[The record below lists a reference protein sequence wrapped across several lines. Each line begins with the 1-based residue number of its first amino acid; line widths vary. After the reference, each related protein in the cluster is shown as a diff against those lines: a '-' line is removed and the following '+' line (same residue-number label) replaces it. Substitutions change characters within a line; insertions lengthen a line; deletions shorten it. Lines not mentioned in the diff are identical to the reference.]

1 MSGLKRLGTVMG
13 RRKNAAPPPPQTS
26 NEKKEKSRSF
36 APFRRGD
43 SSRSFNDL
51 EATGQDLTPVTS
63 QSERASSRQG
73 PTSTDVAPRT
83 GRTNETMNGT
93 GFNGLQGPHLSPS
106 DELPQPLMPT
116 IAQPTHQTTHEM
128 PQTSNIQ
135 APTPAPAPVSN
146 DVFAPATNDVAPTNY
161 ELEDSSRNL
170 TIRDQPIQ
178 EDASEA
184 QLAMDNMANQLR
196 LQAQNTNARRTQGSV
211 RGRRDVRN
219 TMFVPGNQETSMM
232 APSGGGLP
240 PSTSPITSVPV
251 GQSALSSSIYAD
263 APATAPQRSSTS
275 GTNLEDHI
283 AGSDATSIH
292 SAQSLTGLA
301 YHPELHEQGLN
312 ASIVETVSAWF
323 SETGITKSVVV
334 GEIAFAHIASPMS
347 TPTDHEVIRL
357 QNFQA
362 LEKVAANPAFVSP
375 YKSASASSEE
385 QAGSY
390 TIALSAIRRTTPT
403 VGFKYQ
409 LHLDETNISQYSPIL
424 ITPAWQIVQGQ
435 TSVIV
440 LYSLNPAF
448 AASSSFS
455 SEGLTLK
462 NVAISV
468 NLDIKDSTAAKPTS
482 AMMAPTQGASFRR
495 KAGTVVWRLPEL
507 TIKPEQERLLVRFV
521 TEEGLAKKSSIEVK
535 FEMPGMTAGGLG
547 IEQMSSAV
555 SAPEA
560 DPFADE
566 EERKS
571 VEQANSNT
579 WSIVPTKKM
588 LVSGRCSAV

>member
-13 RRKNAAPPPPQTS
+13 RRKNAAPPPPQTLS
-26 NEKKEKSRSF
+26 EKKEKTRSF

-63 QSERASSRQG
+63 QSERTSSRQG
-73 PTSTDVAPRT
+73 PIATEPPSRS
-83 GRTNETMNGT
+83 GRTNEAVNGN

-128 PQTSNIQ
+128 PQTSNVQ
-135 APTPAPAPVSN
+135 VPAPAPVSN
-146 DVFAPATNDVAPTNY
+146 EAFTPVTNDVAPTNY

-196 LQAQNTNARRTQGSV
+196 LQAQNNARRPQGSV

-219 TMFVPGNQETSMM
+219 TMFLPGNQETSMM

-240 PSTSPITSVPV
+240 PSTSPITSAPA

-263 APATAPQRSSTS
+263 ASAPPQRSSTS
-275 GTNLEDHI
+275 GTNLEDHV

-301 YHPELHEQGLN
+301 YHPELHEHGLN

-334 GEIAFAHIASPMS
+334 GEIAFAHIASPTS
-347 TPTDHEVIRL
+347 TPTDHEVVRL

-362 LEKVAANPAFVSP
+362 LEKVAANPAFISP
-375 YKSASASSEE
+375 YKSTSVSSEE

-390 TIALSAIRRTTPT
+390 TVALSAIRRTIPT
-403 VGFKYQ
+403 IGLKYQ
-409 LHLDETNISQYSPIL
+409 LHLDETNISRYSPVL

-440 LYSLNPAF
+440 LYSLNPLF
-448 AASSSFS
+448 AASSSLS
-455 SEGLTLK
+455 SEGVTLK

-468 NLDIKDSTAAKPTS
+468 NLDIKDPTAAKPTS

-507 TIKPEQERLLVRFV
+507 TVKPEQERLLVRFI

-535 FEMPGMTAGGLG
+535 FEMPGMTAGGLD
-547 IEQMSSAV
+547 IEQMSHAA

-571 VEQANSNT
+571 VEQGNT
-579 WSIVPTKKM
+579 STWTIVPTKKM
-588 LVSGRCSAV
+588 LVSGRYSAV